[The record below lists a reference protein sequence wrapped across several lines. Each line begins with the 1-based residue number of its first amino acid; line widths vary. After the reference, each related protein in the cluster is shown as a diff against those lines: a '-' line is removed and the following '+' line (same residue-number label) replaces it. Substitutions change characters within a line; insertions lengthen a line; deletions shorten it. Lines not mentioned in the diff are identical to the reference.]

1 MDVEGVYNQ
10 KVIVDLAGPSGASDR
25 LEADCVSIKGKGGEL
40 HVAASIEDHPLG
52 VSYYYQ
58 VVSFQLLGD
67 GLSSN
72 RFYKPFAT
80 YFVQN

>member
-1 MDVEGVYNQ
+1 MDVEGVHNQ
-10 KVIVDLAGPSGASDR
+10 KVIVDLTGPSGASDR
-25 LEADCVSIKGKGGEL
+25 LEADRISIKGEGGEL
-40 HVAASIEDHPLG
+40 HVAASVEDHPLA

-72 RFYKPFAT
+72 
-80 YFVQN
+80 